1 MDRSRWQRETPAS
14 GRDERL
20 KLHLAEIALGAAI
33 TCTQDPLMQCD
44 LSSLPSGAGV
54 FLYVLPLKK
63 CSQGELIYNV
73 VLASGVEHSESVIH
87 IHTKRSEVKVPQS
100 CPTLCNSMDYTV
112 HGILQVRM
120 LEWVAFPLLQGTFPT
135 QGLNPGL
142 LHRRQILYHMSYQ
155 GSSHIYMPTLF

>member
-63 CSQGELIYNV
+63 CSQGRVDLQCCISFRCRAQWISYTYTHE
-73 VLASGVEHSESVIH
+73 EKWSESPSVVSNSLQLHGLYSPWNSPGQNAGVGSLSPSPGDLPNSGIEP
-87 IHTKRSEVKVPQS
+87 RSPASQADSLPYELSGK
-100 CPTLCNSMDYTV
+100 L
-112 HGILQVRM
+112 I
-120 LEWVAFPLLQGTFPT
+120 W
-135 QGLNPGL
+135 
-142 LHRRQILYHMSYQ
+142 
-155 GSSHIYMPTLF
+155 